1 MPTTAKEL
9 SAQID
14 LRRARF
20 ESIVSEL
27 SAVLVDDLPNWAMR
41 EAKEAF
47 LASPNVAGAMSGEA
61 LRSFKADVE
70 AFGQETSK
78 RLQTLLAPTARW
90 MDGSHLSENPR
101 TLADAEIWSD
111 LNAVVDQP
119 FDALLQ
125 QHGLRGQHSSRFKG
139 PVYFVGGRYFPALA
153 EHYWKL
159 RAELVDLEREVAE
172 LSAQETR
179 TALLD
184 RWDNA

>member
-9 SAQID
+9 SDQID

-47 LASPNVAGAMSGEA
+47 LAAPSVAESMTEA
-61 LRSFKADVE
+61 QLRAFKADVE
-70 AFGQETSK
+70 TFGEK
-78 RLQTLLAPTARW
+78 AAKILEGLLGATARW
-90 MDGSHLSENPR
+90 LDGSHLTENPR
-101 TLADAEIWSD
+101 TLTDAEIWSD
-111 LNAVVDQP
+111 LKAAVDQP
-119 FDALLQ
+119 FDALLEKYGLKGQ
-125 QHGLRGQHSSRFKG
+125 QPAQFKG
-139 PVYFVGGRYFPALA
+139 PVYFVGGRYFPALS

-172 LSAQETR
+172 LSANEIR